1 MKHPILNNIIIL
13 LAGLVFGALLL
24 RRNSLTE
31 ETAEQIGTSTKTVSA
46 TVDGKPVRSYIL
58 DKPQ

>member
-1 MKHPILNNIIIL
+1 MMLIIL

-31 ETAEQIGTSTKTVSA
+31 ETAERIGTSTKTVSA